1 MSATHKQPSTQR
13 DLHTNARA
21 LDGDTV
27 SRVGPLDFC
36 GVGFS
41 SAIGEETT
49 AGGAM
54 DQPLTKALWGSPRY
68 CSGKGCTLGQ
78 PLGVVRFQKNLGLA
92 NRSLYAQV
100 SALWLRPST
109 PRTSLP

>member
-1 MSATHKQPSTQR
+1 MSATHNQPSTQR
-13 DLHTNARA
+13 DLHTNPRA

-68 CSGKGCTLGQ
+68 DSGKGCTPGQ
-78 PLGVVRFQKNLGLA
+78 PLGVARFQKA